1 MNTSVIFLK
10 ILTLPIQCKY
20 GLFLETLRDYTCMSD
35 PQSIGHHQESNQIW
49 INNGGHG
56 FNNSTNNS
64 LSTNASLQAN
74 FSASQQLAHTPEFHS
89 VPTGYNQTSPINN
102 SVNNLS
108 SNNPLLNHITNQYF
122 ASAQQQVPS
131 LYRSYSSRDQL
142 ELNSQRVPH
151 SLGSHQNLNQNLHQN
166 LHQSF
171 HHNYT
176 HFSTPDANSNPLAT
190 NNSLFNTA
198 SPLYPNYSCYSLL
211 NFRIRASTHRYRSYV
226 N

>member
-1 MNTSVIFLK
+1 
-10 ILTLPIQCKY
+10 
-20 GLFLETLRDYTCMSD
+20 MSD

-74 FSASQQLAHTPEFHS
+74 FSASHLAHTPESFHS
-89 VPTGYNQTSPINN
+89 VPTGYRQPTGTQQPTSPLNN
-102 SVNNLS
+102 SGNNLN
-108 SNNPLLNHITNQYF
+108 SNSPLLNLNHIYF
-122 ASAQQQVPS
+122 TSAQHQVPS
-131 LYRSYSSRDQL
+131 IYRSYSSIDRYRDLAQL

-151 SLGSHQNLNQNLHQN
+151 SLGHSHQNLNQNLLNQN

-171 HHNYT
+171 QQNYS

-190 NNSLFNTA
+190 NNSLFNTT
-198 SPLYPNYSCYSLL
+198 SPYSNYSCYS
-211 NFRIRASTHRYRSYV
+211 
-226 N
+226 